1 MNSKQPNENTIL
13 LTILV
18 NGIPMKVDAN
28 SIRKQDRKVFHG
40 EYKGKQVNSPAIS
53 LVGESAIIWPDASES
68 DAVAMTKA
76 DLGVLSTEFLK
87 SEGFTVK
94 AA

>member
-1 MNSKQPNENTIL
+1 MNQQKHEGIIL
-13 LTILV
+13 VTILV
-18 NGIPMKVDAN
+18 NGKPVNVDAN
-28 SIRKQDRKVFHG
+28 SIRKEDRQVLHG
-40 EYKGKQVNSPAIS
+40 EYKGKQINSPAIS

-76 DLGVLSTEFLK
+76 DLGVLSMEFLK
-87 SEGFTVK
+87 LEGFTVK

>member
-1 MNSKQPNENTIL
+1 MNKQRHERITL
-13 LTILV
+13 VTILV
-18 NGIPMKVDAN
+18 NGKPIKVNPN
-28 SIRKQDRKVFHG
+28 SIRREDRQVLHG
-40 EYKGKQVNSPAIS
+40 EYKGTSVNSPAIYP
-53 LVGESAIIWPDASES
+53 VGESVIFWPHADKPF
-68 DAVAMTKA
+68 AVAMTKA